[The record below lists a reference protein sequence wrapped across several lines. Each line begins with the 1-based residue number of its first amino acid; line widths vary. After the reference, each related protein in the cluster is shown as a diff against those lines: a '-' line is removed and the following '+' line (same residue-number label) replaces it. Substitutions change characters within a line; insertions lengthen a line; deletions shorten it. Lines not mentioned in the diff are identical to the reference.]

1 MSYRQSS
8 SNREAD
14 GCVIDRA
21 AQTEKQVAM
30 FFIQQLKQRSR
41 WLCSSYSSSN
51 SEADGCVI
59 DRAAQKEKQVAM
71 FFIQQL
77 KQRSR

>member
-14 GCVIDRA
+14 VCV
-21 AQTEKQVAM
+21 M
-30 FFIQQLKQRSR
+30 
-41 WLCSSYSSSN
+41 
-51 SEADGCVI
+51 

-77 KQRSR
+77 KQRSTVDECVIFTAILHQR